1 MSSKNADLAPSTAA
15 MMQLMTG
22 FQISQAIYVV
32 AKLGVA
38 TILEQDG
45 PKTVAEL
52 ATRTEAAPEA
62 LARIVRTLAPLGVFS
77 TEGELVS
84 ITPIGATLSETH
96 SQSLHAFARLWM
108 ETHYL
113 PFSELIHTVR
123 SGEPACNKYFG
134 EPLFE
139 WLARDSEREALF
151 SQAMANLTS
160 TLRTGM
166 FDDYQLP
173 PGRVVADIG
182 GSNGSVLIELL
193 HRDGDPT
200 RRGIVFDRP
209 TVISNAESSVA
220 AAGLTDRVE
229 RIGGDFF
236 TAVPKAD
243 IYVLGFILHDWSDE
257 ESRRIL
263 AAIASAA
270 DKGARVLLIEGV
282 VPPGDEPHFIK
293 ALDLTMLGM
302 LTGKE
307 RSEYEYRELL
317 ATAGFTLDRVVATA
331 SPFSILEATRD

>member
-1 MSSKNADLAPSTAA
+1 MSKNAELAPSAAA
-15 MMQLMTG
+15 MMQLLTG
-22 FQISQAIYVV
+22 FQVSQAVYVV

-38 TILEQDG
+38 TILEQEG
-45 PKTVAEL
+45 PKTITEL
-52 ATRTEAAPEA
+52 ATRTEAIPEA

-96 SQSLHAFARLWM
+96 PRSLHAFARMWM

-113 PFSELIHTVR
+113 PFSELIHTVHV
-123 SGEPACNKYFG
+123 GEPAGNKYFG
-134 EPLFE
+134 EPFFD
-139 WLARDSEREALF
+139 WLARDNAREALF
-151 SQAMANLTS
+151 SQAMDNMTS
-160 TLRTGM
+160 SLRTGM
-166 FDDYQLP
+166 FDGYQLP
-173 PGRVVADIG
+173 PGRTIADIG

-193 HRDGDPT
+193 TRDGDPT

-209 TVISNAESSVA
+209 TVIANAESIVA
-220 AAGLTDRVE
+220 VAGLADRVE

-257 ESRRIL
+257 ASRRIL
-263 AAIASAA
+263 ATIAEAA

-302 LTGKE
+302 VTGKE
-307 RSEYEYRELL
+307 RSEDEYRELL
-317 ATAGFTLDRVVATA
+317 ATAEFTLDRVVATP